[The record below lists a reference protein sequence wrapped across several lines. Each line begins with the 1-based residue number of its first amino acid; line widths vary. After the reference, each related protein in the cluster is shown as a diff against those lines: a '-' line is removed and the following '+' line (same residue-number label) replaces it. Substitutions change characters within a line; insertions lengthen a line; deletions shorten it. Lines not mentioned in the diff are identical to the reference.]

1 MFQLKDQIMSIQ
13 QTPIITEQSRPVSS
27 HPHLIFFTRLDPA
40 ALRSLLVDDRL
51 LDELVAQGHGIALA
65 VTHLDDDLAAVV
77 RHLNTSK
84 VYTVAWLLLPV
95 EYGCWLNAQN
105 YPQAL
110 EHYRA
115 FRMWVHSNHLSFDAI
130 GLDIKP
136 PIHDIIRLQQ
146 RKWRD
151 IAWQLS
157 HDDVLHP
164 AASTAYHQLVAEIR
178 RDKYQVH
185 TYQLPLLADDRRAG
199 TTLLQRSLDI
209 VDMPSDVEVFM
220 CFSSAW
226 LAGLP
231 PDLGG
236 ALIASYRPAADSIA
250 VGSTGTGSVQDGI
263 GETMPP
269 LSWPALERDLLLA
282 ARYTDTIY
290 IFSLEGCSDAGLL
303 PRIAAMDWTSEA
315 YPLLQRT
322 IPVTLVRFVLFVT
335 LMLARF
341 HRSLL
346 AWSGWVVAVLLLLQR
361 RRRTR
366 KE

>member
-1 MFQLKDQIMSIQ
+1 MFQVKDQMISMQ
-13 QTPIITEQSRPVSS
+13 QTPIIREQSGAVSS

-40 ALRSLLVDDRL
+40 ALHRLLVDDRL
-51 LDELVAQGHGIALA
+51 LDELVAHGHGIALA
-65 VTHLDDDLAAVV
+65 VTSLDDALAGVV
-77 RHLNTSK
+77 RHLNVSK

-110 EHYRA
+110 EQYHA
-115 FRMWVHSNHLSFDAI
+115 FRVWAHSHHLHFDAI

-136 PIHDIIRLQQ
+136 PIHDVLRLQQ

-151 IAWQLS
+151 IAWHLT
-157 HDDVLHP
+157 HDDVLYP
-164 AASTAYHQLVAEIR
+164 AASAAYHQLIAEIR
-178 RDKYQVH
+178 RDTYQVH

-199 TTLLQRSLDI
+199 TTLLQRTLDI

-231 PDLGG
+231 HDLGG

-250 VGSTGTGSVQDGI
+250 VGSTGTGSVHDGI
-263 GETMPP
+263 GEMMPP

-290 IFSLEGCSDAGLL
+290 IFSLEGCSEAGFLSQ
-303 PRIAAMDWTSEA
+303 IARMDWTSEA
-315 YPLLQRT
+315 HPLLQRT
-322 IPVTLVRFVLFVT
+322 ILVTLVRFVLFVT

-346 AWSGWVVAVLLLLQR
+346 AWSGWVVVVLLLLQR
-361 RRRTR
+361 RRRAR